1 LNFLVLPRLA
11 FISGRILALASVS
24 EKRLALIFQN
34 YFLVTIFIRNFAIS
48 FSNKTNT
55 IMKVLILQA
64 SPRANGNTAW
74 MAEEY
79 KKAAEAAGHEVTL
92 VNVSK
97 KKIAGCLACEYCHN
111 KGNGACIQKD
121 DMQELYPLMNEAEAL
136 VLAAPIYY
144 FTLCAQIQA
153 PIQRMYC
160 VNAPAKVKKM
170 ALLMSSYSPGVYDGA
185 TAEFRDICNYW
196 KVENMGAVTAKID
209 EQKTEETKQKIQEI
223 AGRL

>member
-1 LNFLVLPRLA
+1 MN
-11 FISGRILALASVS
+11 
-24 EKRLALIFQN
+24 
-34 YFLVTIFIRNFAIS
+34 
-48 FSNKTNT
+48 
-55 IMKVLILQA
+55 VLILQA

-74 MAEEY
+74 MAEEF
-79 KKAAEAAGHEVTL
+79 KNAAEAAGHQVTL

-121 DMQELYPLMNEAEAL
+121 DMQELYPLMAEAEVL

-144 FTLCAQIQA
+144 FTLNAQIQA

-160 VNAPAKVKKM
+160 VNKPAKVQKM
-170 ALLMSSYSPGVYDGA
+170 ALLMSSYSPNVYDGA

-196 KVENMGAVTAKID
+196 GTKNIGVVSAKLD
-209 EQKTEETKQKIQEI
+209 EQKTDETKSKIVEVVKGI
-223 AGRL
+223 